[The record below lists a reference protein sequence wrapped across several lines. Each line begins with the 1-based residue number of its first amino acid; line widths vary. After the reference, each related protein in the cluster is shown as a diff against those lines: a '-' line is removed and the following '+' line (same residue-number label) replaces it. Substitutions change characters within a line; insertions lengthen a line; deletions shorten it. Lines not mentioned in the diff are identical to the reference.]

1 MINQNNP
8 MFFSYLETLKN
19 RLFKII
25 PLFEENNEGIYK
37 YIDSLLFEL
46 SGMIYVVKEL
56 KNNSMFLSIIAT
68 LESLLDESL
77 AGEYNISLVR
87 REVFRCLNI
96 VEKLQQKAGE

>member
-8 MFFSYLETLKN
+8 MIFSYLETLKN

-46 SGMIYVVKEL
+46 GGMIYVVKEL
-56 KNNSMFLSIIAT
+56 KNNSMFLSLIAT

-77 AGEYNISLVR
+77 AGEYNIPLVR

>member
-46 SGMIYVVKEL
+46 GGMIYVVKEL
-56 KNNSMFLSIIAT
+56 KNNSMFLSLIAT

>member
-1 MINQNNP
+1 MINHNNP
-8 MFFSYLETLKN
+8 MFFSYLENLKN

-25 PLFEENNEGIYK
+25 PLFEESNEGIYK

-46 SGMIYVVKEL
+46 GGMIYVVKEL
-56 KNNSMFLSIIAT
+56 ENNSMFLSLIAT

-77 AGEYNISLVR
+77 AGEYNIHLIR

>member
-1 MINQNNP
+1 MIRQDNP
-8 MFFSYLETLKN
+8 IIFSYLETLKN

-46 SGMIYVVKEL
+46 YGMIYVVEGFED
-56 KNNSMFLSIIAT
+56 NSMFLSLIAT

-77 AGEYNISLVR
+77 VAEYNIPLIR
-87 REVFRCLNI
+87 REVFKCLSI
-96 VEKLQQKAGE
+96 IKKIQQKVGE